1 MKHYKKIILTLVALL
16 AVTAGAWA
24 DETPLVTIES
34 KDYTSF
40 KSGSKTFD
48 DMVTVTFSNSV
59 DNNGN
64 EWGWYSTGA
73 SLLTVA
79 GTNGYTIT
87 SCKFYTYNG
96 PAKTGYTVEGESPS
110 VYIYNGNVYTDD
122 SKSVSIG
129 TFGVTKIEVYTGAA
143 SSGTTVTFTR
153 GTGDDSNKWTMD
165 NGMPAGNVEVAPE
178 YYPQATVATGGVTA
192 ATGVQATTDAEL
204 VTIDAT
210 KLTGATT
217 LKYIVTT
224 DATPAPAYDA
234 TGWTSDIP
242 TAANITTVGLTYV
255 WYYPVGTD
263 DEDPAKTY
271 SDGDICKEPI
281 SVSIQPAPT
290 YAITLAE
297 DTEEADKWTI
307 SSAEAIKGSTIT
319 ATYTGT
325 KKVIGMTVTKR
336 VSLAYPITI
345 SEVTDEAYI
354 GSVVAADGYVYAT
367 LDDVDNASKTP
378 VAKIC
383 YVGSETGD
391 ATYKHGLA
399 LALRDVSGTPEWCT
413 NGRKNCLGSQYT
425 TVAEAKGDL
434 AGIANTDVLVGTTP
448 HSHGDNAA
456 KAARGYNSGT
466 HPEGTSAWF
475 LPSVGQ
481 WDKMATA
488 VGDYLKL
495 GLNSGN
501 YWSSTEIDAENAWT
515 VHVDDGSWS
524 TGRKYYY
531 QGIRACLAF

>member
-1 MKHYKKIILTLVALL
+1 MRKLNRLTMTLALL
-16 AVTAGAWA
+16 ITAVGGAWA
-24 DETPLVTIES
+24 TDETPLLTIES

-307 SSAEAIKGSTIT
+307 SPAEAIKGTTIT
-319 ATYTGT
+319 VTYTGQ
-325 KKVIGMTVTKR
+325 KKILGVKAEKKAGTPKVGQI
-336 VSLAYPITI
+336 
-345 SEVTDEAYI
+345 I
-354 GSVVAADGYVYAT
+354 GSDGKNYDANAT
-367 LDDVDNASKTP
+367 LPSGVTA
-378 VAKIC
+378 VAMIA
-383 YVGSETGD
+383 YVGSETGVD
-391 ATYKHGLA
+391 GYTHGLA
-399 LALRDVSGTPEWCT
+399 LALADESSKMNWSTAAGASGAAAHTPAAPTTITSSWMLPSKDQWNKMIEACKNVLGTKNNYQDLRDGFS
-413 NGRKNCLGSQYT
+413 
-425 TVAEAKGDL
+425 
-434 AGIANTDVLVGTTP
+434 GIAGASNLQSD
-448 HSHGDNAA
+448 
-456 KAARGYNSGT
+456 
-466 HPEGTSAWF
+466 F
-475 LPSVGQ
+475 
-481 WDKMATA
+481 
-488 VGDYLKL
+488 
-495 GLNSGN
+495 
-501 YWSSTEIDAENAWT
+501 YWSSTESESGCARDYRFDKGGDWYNESKDYKDR
-515 VHVDDGSWS
+515 V
-524 TGRKYYY
+524 
-531 QGIRACLAF
+531 RACLAF